1 MSPYYNVNDDKTI
14 RDVTVDQARLE
25 FEYYQ
30 ETNPNTF
37 RVYINDSVTPI
48 LGTMQDVTDL
58 ELRTDTKWMLTSLGN
73 KVYMGDYITWNN
85 KKWMC
90 IYDKQKNTDNCYRV
104 KIQPCNAQL
113 KFASFK
119 MGTNSPIIQSIP
131 IITNVYLTELQY
143 FTKNITLPVDMDI
156 LGVSVA
162 YNYYTNM
169 FDKQSR
175 IYLYG
180 KTWEIAG
187 VDYTNIDFIN
197 GTNKGFLR
205 WMVKPSKDNDVYDN
219 LDLGICDYYKYYPK
233 TTVEQ
238 TIQTITDT
246 EVLIEGE
253 SRPEINTTYSYTASV
268 FINGMNDTSKIVT
281 WKITDLYDMDVDY
294 AVLTDVIGNNCSVAI
309 GNKIKKIKLKA
320 ICNQDNTIMG
330 EIVLNVRGLL

>member
-1 MSPYYNVNDDKTI
+1 
-14 RDVTVDQARLE
+14 
-25 FEYYQ
+25 
-30 ETNPNTF
+30 
-37 RVYINDSVTPI
+37 
-48 LGTMQDVTDL
+48 
-58 ELRTDTKWMLTSLGN
+58 
-73 KVYMGDYITWNN
+73 
-85 KKWMC
+85 
-90 IYDKQKNTDNCYRV
+90 
-104 KIQPCNAQL
+104 
-113 KFASFK
+113 